1 MSYAGLYKPG
11 RGFTRRGKYIRMPK
25 RGRWTGKRMLTRSMV
40 KGKNVAFFKRTFLE
54 EHTIQNA
61 AWNPIEFDSRD
72 NDYRLSDLPNH
83 TEFTNLYDE
92 YKICGIKHKFIFEK
106 NSSEAGSSTT
116 NILPTLIT
124 VNDYNTASPLADENT
139 ALQYHSCKMSRLDK
153 VRSRYFK
160 PTSDVT
166 AVSSAQTASVKR
178 QWINTAFPDYPHHG
192 MLAAVT
198 TSGTGTDTLG
208 ILKVYTTYYVACRGS
223 K

>member
-1 MSYAGLYKPG
+1 MV
-11 RGFTRRGKYIRMPK
+11 GFRPIAFRRDKMYRMRTRGKRYIRRTNLSK
-25 RGRWTGKRMLTRSMV
+25 SMV
-40 KGKNVAFFKRTFLE
+40 KGKNIAFFKRTFLE

-61 AWNPIEFDSRD
+61 AWNPIEFDARD
-72 NDYRLSDLPNH
+72 NDYRLSDVPNS
-83 TEFTNLYDE
+83 TEFTNLYDQ
-92 YKICGIKHKFIFEK
+92 YKICGIRHKFIFEK

-124 VNDYNTASPLADENT
+124 VNDFNTASPLTDENT

-198 TSGTGTDTLG
+198 TSGTGTDVLG
-208 ILKVYTTYYVACRGS
+208 VLKVYTTYYIACKGA